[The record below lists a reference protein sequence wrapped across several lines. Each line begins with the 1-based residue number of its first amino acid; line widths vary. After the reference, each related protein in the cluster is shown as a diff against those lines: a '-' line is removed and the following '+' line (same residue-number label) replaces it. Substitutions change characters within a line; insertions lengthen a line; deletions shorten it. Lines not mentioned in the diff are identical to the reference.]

1 MNLPTQEN
9 ASKLLEL
16 IGKIK
21 SLEESRTPE
30 EKELITK
37 FLNKEITDKDF
48 IKQLTD
54 KKLLSISKKTD
65 QDILK
70 EFINYND
77 ALISFSK
84 ELEINYSKKY
94 TLKKRNIIDNFLNE
108 IFASKPK
115 VVEHPKKQEIK
126 KPVKAIEIKPKL
138 PETHHSIIQSVISLL
153 HKKRPSSHIP
163 SKAIQITPVFEEPK
177 ELLPENYQVL
187 IPGFA
192 YAFVEEKDG
201 NRRYIVAEP
210 ELTKE
215 EQKILEDTKQE
226 LINKISLID
235 LKDEKQLVKNI
246 DKTFSKTKLDST
258 QKSKIVYYVIRQI
271 KGLDKI
277 EPLMHDPLIEDIECD
292 GTNIPIFIVHRKYG
306 HIETN
311 VLFET
316 EKELQQFVIKMAHL
330 SRSYVSYASPLLDSI
345 LPDGSRVNATLTSNV
360 STRGPT
366 FTIRKF
372 PQKPLT
378 AIDLIKSGTLTPTL
392 VGYIWTVMEFQ
403 KTALIIGPTAGGKTT
418 LLNVI
423 TSFIPPGRRVV
434 SIEDTR
440 EINLL
445 LSNWIPQVTRPG
457 FGPPD
462 NSGKKYGEVTM
473 LDLIKGSFRQRPDYL
488 IIGEVRGEEM
498 SVMFQGMAS
507 GHCCLSTVHA
517 RSVNDLVN
525 RLITPPIAL
534 EPSLLTSLDLVIV
547 TGFSGGSETKR
558 TIKELDEILGYNVK
572 DNKIEFNA
580 VYSATD
586 KNKAERK
593 EGDLFTSDLPI
604 TYKSEILKKVAKEYN
619 ININTIL
626 EVINNRI
633 KFIEELTKTPPK
645 DYVEFKTKLNQYKA
659 TEPELK
665 EIT

>member
-1 MNLPTQEN
+1 MNLPTQEE
-9 ASKLLEL
+9 ASKLLEIVHKL
-16 IGKIK
+16 KEI
-21 SLEESRTPE
+21 ENSRSTE
-30 EKELITK
+30 EKELISN
-37 FLNKEITDKDF
+37 FLNKKITKSEFLKKLKDTNIIIDSRKKNSEF
-48 IKQLTD
+48 IKEL
-54 KKLLSISKKTD
+54 IS
-65 QDILK
+65 
-70 EFINYND
+70 YND
-77 ALISFSK
+77 ALLKFSNQ
-84 ELEINYSKKY
+84 LEIKYNLKLYSKKRSEFD
-94 TLKKRNIIDNFLNE
+94 KFINS
-108 IFASKPK
+108 IFTPKPK
-115 VVEHPKKQEIK
+115 VVTKIK
-126 KPVKAIEIKPKL
+126 ETQKPVKAIEVTTKQS
-138 PETHHSIIQSVISLL
+138 ETHHSIIQNLMGVLKKKEVKEIIKPTVEVI
-153 HKKRPSSHIP
+153 H
-163 SKAIQITPVFEEPK
+163 PVFEEPK

-187 IPGFA
+187 IAGFA
-192 YAFVEEKDG
+192 YAFVEEKAG
-201 NRRYIVAEP
+201 SRRYIVAEP
-210 ELTKE
+210 ELTAE
-215 EQKILEDTKQE
+215 EEKILENTRQE

-235 LKDEKQLVKNI
+235 LKDESQLIKNVE
-246 DKTFSKTKLDST
+246 KTFNKTKLDPA
-258 QKSKIVYYVIRQI
+258 QKSKIIYYVVRQI

-311 VLFET
+311 VLFKT

-330 SRSYVSYASPLLDSI
+330 SRSYVSYASPLLDAI
-345 LPDGSRVNATLTSNV
+345 LPDGSRVNATLTTNV

-378 AIDLIKSGTLTPTL
+378 AIDLIHSGTLTPTI
-392 VGYIWTVMEFQ
+392 VAYIWTVMEFQ

-445 LSNWIPQVTRPG
+445 LDNWIPQVTRPG

-462 NSGKKYGEVTM
+462 TSGKKYGEVTM
-473 LDLIKGSFRQRPDYL
+473 LDLIKESFRQRPDYL
-488 IIGEVRGEEM
+488 ILGEVRGEEM

-525 RLITPPIAL
+525 RLITPPISL

-558 TIKELDEILGYNVK
+558 TIKELDEILGFNVR

-580 VYSATD
+580 VYSAAD
-586 KNKAERK
+586 KRKPTKK

-626 EVINNRI
+626 EVINKRI
-633 KFIEELTKTPPK
+633 SFIEELTKNPPK
-645 DYVEFKTKLNQYKA
+645 DYVEFKLAINKFKS
-659 TEPELK
+659 TEEELK